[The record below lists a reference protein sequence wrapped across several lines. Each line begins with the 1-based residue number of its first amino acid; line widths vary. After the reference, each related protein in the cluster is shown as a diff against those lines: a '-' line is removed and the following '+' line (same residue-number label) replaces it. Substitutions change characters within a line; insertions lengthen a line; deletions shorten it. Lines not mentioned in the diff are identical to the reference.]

1 MDIKKAIAIE
11 KEMENKMEVKEVT
24 VDNFRVIEEKVEA
37 KVYEFPVYVAGT
49 KADGTVVQVVDVRA
63 TQRTRASVEQI
74 DAQIAVLQA
83 KKDAILNL
91 NVEKIDVK

>member
-1 MDIKKAIAIE
+1 
-11 KEMENKMEVKEVT
+11 
-24 VDNFRVIEEKVEA
+24 
-37 KVYEFPVYVAGT
+37 
-49 KADGTVVQVVDVRA
+49 
-63 TQRTRASVEQI
+63 VEQI

>member
-1 MDIKKAIAIE
+1 
-11 KEMENKMEVKEVT
+11 MEVKEVT
-24 VDNFRVIEEKVEA
+24 VDNFRVVGEKVEA
-37 KVYEFPVYVAGT
+37 PKVYEFPVYVAGT

-91 NVEKIDVK
+91 NEEKIDVK

>member
-1 MDIKKAIAIE
+1 
-11 KEMENKMEVKEVT
+11 MEVKEVV
-24 VDNFRVIEEKVEA
+24 VDNFMKAEKVEA
-37 KVYEFPVYVAGT
+37 PKVYEFPVYKAGT

-91 NVEKIDVK
+91 NEEI

>member
-1 MDIKKAIAIE
+1 
-11 KEMENKMEVKEVT
+11 MEVKEVT
-24 VDNFRVIEEKVEA
+24 VDNFRVVVGEKVEA
-37 KVYEFPVYVAGT
+37 PKVYEFPVYVAGT

-91 NVEKIDVK
+91 NEEKIDVK